1 MPKKKW
7 TVVKI
12 PSNSVVYEKIL
23 SNNNMAAWR
32 TLEQMALKEEKS
44 KEDQAHE
51 LLHKFIDDLIRLYPS
66 KEEHIRLI
74 VPFFSKGVIK
84 NKKIDNS
91 YFEALEEIINKKDW

>member
-12 PSNSVVYEKIL
+12 PTDSVVCGKIL
-23 SNNNMAAWR
+23 SNGNMAAWR

-44 KEDQAHE
+44 KEEKASE
-51 LLHKFIDDLIRLYPS
+51 ILHKFVDDLIRLYPS

-74 VPFFSKGVIK
+74 VPFFSKGVIE
-84 NKKIDNS
+84 NKKIDNG
-91 YFEALEEIINKKDW
+91 YFKSLEEIINK